1 MTVAAPSVVTRV
13 EVEDFLYH
21 EAAPRRARARRA
33 RLGEFIL

>member
-21 EAAPRRARARRA
+21 QAATRTSSAR
-33 RLGEFIL
+33 